1 MRKIYGIFQD
11 VKFLRHF
18 HAIAT
23 LIWIAMIPV
32 SIFTPL
38 KDSIQFLVFISLWAL
53 VGAHWGAWQASRA
66 EENGNS
72 D

>member
-1 MRKIYGIFQD
+1 
-11 VKFLRHF
+11 
-18 HAIAT
+18 
-23 LIWIAMIPV
+23 MIPV